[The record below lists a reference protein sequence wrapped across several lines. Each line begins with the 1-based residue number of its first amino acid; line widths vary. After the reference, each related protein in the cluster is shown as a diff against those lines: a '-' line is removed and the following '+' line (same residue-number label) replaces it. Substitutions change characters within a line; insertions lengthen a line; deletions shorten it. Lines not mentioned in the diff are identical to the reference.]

1 MMIFVHPSLYILA
14 KKHIT
19 IYRVAVHPYSLTEMK
34 FRKLMLKYVPNLNV
48 LEPFSRGVLDI

>member
-1 MMIFVHPSLYILA
+1 MIFVHPSLYILA